1 MISFYLCNQN
11 ITEMHRHLT
20 IILFFILTSLSL
32 SAQPKYE
39 IRATWLTTLG
49 GMDWPTTKAN
59 GKESIR
65 RQKQELIDILDRLQA
80 AHFNTVLFQVRV
92 RGSVIYRS
100 NIETWSECLTGHIG
114 KDPGYDPLAFAIEEC
129 HKRNMEL
136 HGWFVT
142 IPCGSDRQVRSL
154 GNKSVARNHRFI
166 CKHYKG
172 AWFLD
177 PGKPMAKEYLSSLVT
192 EVVRNYDIDGVHFD
206 YIRYPENSKFPDND
220 TFKRLGKGKS
230 LAQWRRDNITEIVRK
245 LYKDVKAIKPWVK
258 VSSSPVG
265 KYQDLKRYSSHG
277 WNALNAV
284 YQDAQQWMR
293 EGIQD
298 ALFPMLYFKDN
309 NFYPFVLDWKENSHG
324 RWIVPGLGIYFLT
337 EQNWPLEEI
346 IRQVHFIRNAELD
359 GEAYF
364 RNKFLLDNTKQ
375 LLDEIQECIYVTP
388 ALIPPMTWIDDKAPS
403 TPGNGSIK
411 NQGNGLLLNW
421 SASVDNSD
429 QPVVYHLYGSNT
441 YPVDI
446 NDVKNLIETNL
457 KTTNYLYQPVQPW
470 LQKRYLCVT
479 AADRYGNES
488 APLELNKSDKNDLP
502 ILNTGDILTLPEE
515 TEVKY
520 VSVTTATGIEVIRY
534 VYEQTLD
541 IQSIKK
547 GFYMVHFIYD
557 NGKDSLIGTI
567 LK

>member
-11 ITEMHRHLT
+11 ITEMLRRFT
-20 IILFFILTSLSL
+20 ILLFLILTSLSL

-59 GKESIR
+59 GKEGIR
-65 RQKQELIDILDRLQA
+65 RQKQELIDILDQLQA

-100 NIETWSECLTGHIG
+100 NIETWSECLTGHVG

-129 HKRNMEL
+129 HKRGMEL

-142 IPCGSDRQVRSL
+142 IPCGNDRQVRSL
-154 GNKSVARNHRFI
+154 GNKSIARRQRFI

-177 PGKPMAKEYLSSLVT
+177 PGNPMAKDYLSNLVT

-206 YIRYPENSKFPDND
+206 YIRYPETPGFPDND
-220 TFKRLGKGKS
+220 TFRRLGKGKD
-230 LAQWRRDNITEIVRK
+230 LAQWRRDNITEIIRK

-284 YQDAQQWMR
+284 YQDAQEWMR
-293 EGIQD
+293 EGVQD

-309 NFYPFVLDWKENSHG
+309 NFYPFALDWKENSYG
-324 RWIVPGLGIYFLT
+324 RWVVPGLGIYFLT

-346 IRQVHFIRNAELD
+346 VRQINFIREVGLN

-375 LLDEIQECIYVTP
+375 LWDEIREWIYTTP
-388 ALIPPMTWIDDKAPS
+388 ALIPPMTWIDNKAPS
-403 TPGNGSIK
+403 IPCDGSIK
-411 NQGNGLLLNW
+411 EQGNGQILNW
-421 SASVDNSD
+421 SASTDNSN

-446 NDVKNLIETNL
+446 DDAKNLIETNL
-457 KTTNYLYQPVQPW
+457 KTTSYNYQPARPW

-488 APLELNKSDKNDLP
+488 APLELNKASKDDLP
-502 ILNTGDILTLPEE
+502 ILNKGDIMTLPKEE
-515 TEVKY
+515 DVKY
-520 VSVTTATGIEVIRY
+520 VSVTTASGFEVIRY
-534 VYEQTLD
+534 IYEQILD
-541 IQSIKK
+541 IRSVKK
-547 GFYMVHFIYD
+547 GFYMVHLIY
-557 NGKDSLIGTI
+557 NNEKETLVGTI
-567 LK
+567 IK